1 MALRAGGV
9 VSGKP
14 VATLSSAMFFNEEG
28 HLDDEDE
35 EEE

>member
-14 VATLSSAMFFNEEG
+14 VTTTSSAMFFNEEG

-35 EEE
+35 GED